1 MRTIL
6 LSMQPFGV
14 EQIMSGN
21 KIYEYRKKFTKEEVR
36 AYLYV
41 SKPVQEIT
49 GILTLGR
56 RELLSDWRDTYMDD
70 TEVVQRINE
79 YISRNNKYAMPVL
92 SFQRISGIELNNIQ
106 KVFPDFIIPQSYY
119 YLDELPLLKYI
130 EKNVVLMGN
139 IEKHDF
145 SIRDKMIFARCMTMW
160 SIVSITRW
168 YTSCFTQECV
178 FQNFVD

>member
-6 LSMQPFGV
+6 LSMQPFWA

-56 RELLSDWRDTYMDD
+56 RELLLDWCDIYTDD

-92 SFQRISGIELNNIQ
+92 SYQRTSGIKLNDIRE
-106 KVFPDFIIPQSYY
+106 VFPDFIIPQSYY
-119 YLDELPLLKYI
+119 YLDGLPLLKYVEDKI
-130 EKNVVLMGN
+130 ILKDN

-145 SIRDKMIFARCMTMW
+145 SIRDKNDICK
-160 SIVSITRW
+160 IYI
-168 YTSCFTQECV
+168 
-178 FQNFVD
+178 